1 MESLDAIQP
10 TDAGDFGWS
19 EVAIE
24 PIVVTIIIV
33 PIAITDVGDFGGA
46 RGFLSNFQPITP
58 VSLEARSNYQR

>member
-24 PIVVTIIIV
+24 PIVVTLGIRSE
-33 PIAITDVGDFGGA
+33 GDFKA
-46 RGFLSNFQPITP
+46 IPNPWHR
-58 VSLEARSNYQR
+58 RR